1 MNPRLQELL
10 ESKIKVYEKII
21 SEIKDVDYELIAE
34 FYPEFEKLEKI
45 DRTINDDPAL
55 TTERVM
61 KIKL

>member
-1 MNPRLQELL
+1 MNPKLQELL

-21 SEIKDVDYELIAE
+21 SEIKDVDYTLIAE

-45 DRTINDDPAL
+45 DRSINEDPAL